1 MKIEAPESDI
11 TISKLQKKHINMS
24 ERQRLEAENRITGK
38 TDTFF

>member
-11 TISKLQKKHINMS
+11 TISKLQKHINMS